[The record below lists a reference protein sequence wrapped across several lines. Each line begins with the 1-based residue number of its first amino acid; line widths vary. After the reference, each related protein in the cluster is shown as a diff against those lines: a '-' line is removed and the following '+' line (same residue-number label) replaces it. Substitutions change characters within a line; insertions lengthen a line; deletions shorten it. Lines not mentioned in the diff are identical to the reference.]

1 MLNVKALV
9 DAFNQ
14 EKALLGAFSVIVKTS
29 PMVRLQLYLGD
40 LDTVDQERGHCDQE
54 EDGSLHVTMS
64 SAARAPLHTG
74 DNSHSFH
81 VPGTHT
87 QHHTASVCSATTL
100 PELQPHCGGSV
111 RCRGQRRQV
120 GQGEVLPVMS
130 HYTAGDA
137 GYWDLS

>member
-9 DAFNQ
+9 NAFNQ
-14 EKALLGAFSVIVKTS
+14 EKALVGAFSVIVKTS

-40 LDTVDQERGHCDQE
+40 LDTVHQERGHCDQE

-74 DNSHSFH
+74 DNSHHSFH

-87 QHHTASVCSATTL
+87 QSITHTASVCSATTL
-100 PELQPHCGGSV
+100 PELQHTLWWQCPVPGTEETGGAV
-111 RCRGQRRQV
+111 
-120 GQGEVLPVMS
+120 
-130 HYTAGDA
+130 
-137 GYWDLS
+137 